1 MPPRITVKS
10 ASGTESRAL
19 PAIAACNDA
28 ALMMANPMVLPI
40 TGLRLL
46 AEASHTM
53 ATCWPAAW
61 LVASSP
67 FFWAP
72 PLWVL
77 AMMASS
83 STDPHGG
90 VAGSTATV
98 QESRRQESRW

>member
-1 MPPRITVKS
+1 
-10 ASGTESRAL
+10 
-19 PAIAACNDA
+19 
-28 ALMMANPMVLPI
+28 MMANPMVLPI

-83 STDPHGG
+83 SADPHGG

-98 QESRRQESRW
+98 QESRRRESRR